1 MAESRSGV
9 SRNTLRL
16 ILIPAI
22 ITLVITLVR
31 LLGEL
36 QHWPAPWF
44 VSSAGGG
51 GAIVGIAWL
60 PIIFGPY
67 FALKLKGSGQGP
79 ESMGKAVG
87 FSILGLVVLAFGGF
101 LAFSGGGVHFSGKTL
116 VAFVI
121 MLIAAFVPW
130 AGWGS
135 LTKTL
140 VAYAYSARI
149 PVIIVMFFALRGQW
163 GTHYDAVPP
172 GYPAGAAFWPKYIEL
187 ALLPQ
192 LFFWI
197 GYTVILA
204 SIIGTITAALV
215 RRKKPVLSEASS

>member
-16 ILIPAI
+16 IWIPAV
-22 ITLVITLVR
+22 ITLAITLVR

-36 QHWPAPWF
+36 KHWPAPWF
-44 VSSAGGG
+44 VASAGGG
-51 GAIVGIAWL
+51 GAIIGIAWL

-67 FALKLKGSGQGP
+67 FALKLKNRGQGP
-79 ESMGKAVG
+79 ESNGKAIG

-101 LAFSGGGVHFSGKTL
+101 LAFSGGEIQISGKTL
-116 VAFVI
+116 IAFII

-163 GTHYDAVPP
+163 GTHYDALPP
-172 GYPAGAAFWPKYIEL
+172 GYPAGAAFWPKYVEL

-192 LFFWI
+192 LMFWI

-215 RRKKPVLSEASS
+215 RRKKPALSEASS